1 MTFEENF
8 ARFKEIFMQADVSK
22 LDEEM
27 AIQFN
32 LTGEGEGVFY
42 AAYKG
47 GVLSVEPYDYHDR
60 DAALT
65 ADSEVMFR
73 IAEGKQDP
81 VQAFFTGKLKVDGSV
96 DKALVLKKL
105 AKNK

>member
-8 ARFKEIFMQADVSK
+8 ARFRKIFMQADVSK

-32 LTGEGEGVFY
+32 LTGDGEGTFY

-47 GVLSVEPYDYHDR
+47 GVLSVAPYDDR

-65 ADSEVMFR
+65 ADSEVMYR

-81 VQAFFTGKLKVDGSV
+81 IQAFFTGKLKVDGSV
-96 DKALVLKKL
+96 DKALVLKNL
-105 AKNK
+105 AKSK

>member
-8 ARFKEIFMQADVSK
+8 ARFKKIFMQADTSK
-22 LDEEM
+22 LDGEI

-32 LTGEGEGVFY
+32 VTGDGEGIFY

-47 GVLSVEPYDYHDR
+47 GVLSVEPYDYRDR

-65 ADSEVMFR
+65 ADSDVMFR
-73 IAEGKQDP
+73 IAEGRLDP
-81 VQAFFTGKLKVDGSV
+81 IQAFFTGKLKVDGSV
-96 DKALVLKKL
+96 DKALTLKNL
-105 AKNK
+105 AKSK